1 MGRGRDPASNKN
13 QARFAW
19 TAHSGL
25 EFRAESAF
33 SKMTEFTEDQ
43 VEAFRDAF
51 ELFDRTGEGKIVWQE
66 CSSLARCFGYNP
78 TNAYVQCLLGGGDEA
93 ELPTKE
99 AMSTNTITLDDFL
112 PILWTISQAP
122 DPGSYED
129 FFEGLKVF
137 DKDGNGNVNSAEL
150 RHVLSSLGEKLQQEE
165 IDILLKGQE
174 DANGN
179 VNYDKFIKTLMSDRE
194 ESNEAK

>member
-1 MGRGRDPASNKN
+1 M
-13 QARFAW
+13 
-19 TAHSGL
+19 
-25 EFRAESAF
+25 
-33 SKMTEFTEDQ
+33 
-43 VEAFRDAF
+43 
-51 ELFDRTGEGKIVWQE
+51 
-66 CSSLARCFGYNP
+66 
-78 TNAYVQCLLGGGDEA
+78 GGGDE
-93 ELPTKE
+93 ENLPTK
-99 AMSTNTITLDDFL
+99 AQMSENSITLDDFL

-150 RHVLSSLGEKLQQEE
+150 RHVLSSLGEKLTNEE

-194 ESNEAK
+194 GTPE